1 MFWYSNFFLYL
12 TVLYFTTFCYYLT
25 WYIFLKLST
34 KKVAIITTEYVFKYN
49 LRREDYPALS
59 FFSHKMIYCTE
70 CSVISIIY
78 QYIALLSETISLT
91 TRYCVCPQSKLFCGY
106 NAKMIMVVP
115 LNKLLRIFLILQRRF
130 SAHKTESLTFSYRS
144 FFSIACIHETIILTA
159 ICHNIVHIL
168 LNKV

>member
-1 MFWYSNFFLYL
+1 MFVSIFDRKHGKEIQWNCQAFLKCKQMVVIFRHLLDKTRLYASYFVDITMRVDDSIMFWYSNFFLYL

-78 QYIALLSETISLT
+78 QYIALLYDAISLT
-91 TRYCVCPQSKLFCGY
+91 TRCCVCP
-106 NAKMIMVVP
+106 
-115 LNKLLRIFLILQRRF
+115 
-130 SAHKTESLTFSYRS
+130 
-144 FFSIACIHETIILTA
+144 
-159 ICHNIVHIL
+159 
-168 LNKV
+168 

>member
-1 MFWYSNFFLYL
+1 MMFVSRFDRKHCKEIQFLRCKEMFVIFRHLLDKTRLYASYLVDVHHESRRFHNVLVLYLFYL

-78 QYIALLSETISLT
+78 LI
-91 TRYCVCPQSKLFCGY
+91 YCV
-106 NAKMIMVVP
+106 
-115 LNKLLRIFLILQRRF
+115 
-130 SAHKTESLTFSYRS
+130 
-144 FFSIACIHETIILTA
+144 A
-159 ICHNIVHIL
+159 IWHH
-168 LNKV
+168 

>member
-1 MFWYSNFFLYL
+1 MYQRVVPNSFYTIFPLLRFILKSKHLMMFVSIFDRKHGKEIQWNCQAFLKCKQMVVIFRHLLDKTRLYASYLVDVHHESRRFHNVLVLYLFYL

-78 QYIALLSETISLT
+78 LI
-91 TRYCVCPQSKLFCGY
+91 YCV
-106 NAKMIMVVP
+106 
-115 LNKLLRIFLILQRRF
+115 
-130 SAHKTESLTFSYRS
+130 
-144 FFSIACIHETIILTA
+144 A
-159 ICHNIVHIL
+159 IWHH
-168 LNKV
+168 